1 MDNEDSN
8 DKKEERNLFVR
19 ISCCVLWFIPFFLVT
34 NILTEIVVAAIA
46 GLRTGGTFQEGAAV
60 GQSAV
65 TDFFQEN
72 YLFIFAFQLLAYWG
86 LCLLHW
92 VPGVSKYKRTKRP

>member
-1 MDNEDSN
+1 MDNDNSN
-8 DKKEERNLFVR
+8 IQTEERNLFVR
-19 ISCCVLWFIPFFLVT
+19 IACCVLWFIPFFLAT
-34 NILTEIVVAAIA
+34 NVIVEIVVAGIA
-46 GLRTGGTFQEGAAV
+46 GFKAGSFKEGEAI

-72 YLFIFAFQLLAYWG
+72 YLFIFGFQVLAYWG

-92 VPGVSKYKRTKRP
+92 VPGVSKYKKVKR